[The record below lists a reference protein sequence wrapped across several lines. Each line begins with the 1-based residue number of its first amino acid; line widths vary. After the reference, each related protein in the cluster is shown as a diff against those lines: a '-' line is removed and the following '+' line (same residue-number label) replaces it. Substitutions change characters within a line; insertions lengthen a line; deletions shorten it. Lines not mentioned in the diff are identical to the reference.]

1 MNHFNSFTLDP
12 EVLAFWYR
20 QSQWQR
26 DALAAVEAYL
36 G

>member
-1 MNHFNSFTLDP
+1 MNHSNSFTLDP

-20 QSQWQR
+20 QSEWQR
-26 DALAAVEAYL
+26 DALAAIKAYL